1 MSGQLTLLVSNDR
14 LRCYVQIDLK
24 LGKHSHQDFGQMQM
38 HLNYFDHHGKT
49 EEELP
54 TVGILFCDDKNDAV
68 VEFAPS
74 EDANIYPSKC
84 QLILSSKQEL
94 VAQLEHAR
102 WELAAKGS
110 GSRA

>member
-1 MSGQLTLLVSNDR
+1 MSNDR

-54 TVGILFCDDKNDAV
+54 TVGILFCDD
-68 VEFAPS
+68 
-74 EDANIYPSKC
+74 
-84 QLILSSKQEL
+84 
-94 VAQLEHAR
+94 
-102 WELAAKGS
+102 
-110 GSRA
+110 